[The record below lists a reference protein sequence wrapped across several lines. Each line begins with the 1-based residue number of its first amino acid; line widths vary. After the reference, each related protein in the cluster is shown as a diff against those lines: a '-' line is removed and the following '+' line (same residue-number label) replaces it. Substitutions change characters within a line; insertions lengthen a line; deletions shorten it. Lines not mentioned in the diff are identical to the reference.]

1 VVGCLIMIAV
11 LVVGVWLAFSF
22 SSMALASSLDPECP
36 VGGCY
41 SPRATVAAPIVA
53 TFALGVGIIHLVIG
67 LRQRF
72 AQLVPWLFIIVIVQW
87 LVTGSIIAMSLVD

>member
-1 VVGCLIMIAV
+1 MVGCLIMVAV
-11 LVVGVWLAFSF
+11 LAVGVWLAFSF

-41 SPRATVAAPIVA
+41 APRATMAAPIVA
-53 TFALGVGIIHLVIG
+53 TIGLGVGIIHLVIG